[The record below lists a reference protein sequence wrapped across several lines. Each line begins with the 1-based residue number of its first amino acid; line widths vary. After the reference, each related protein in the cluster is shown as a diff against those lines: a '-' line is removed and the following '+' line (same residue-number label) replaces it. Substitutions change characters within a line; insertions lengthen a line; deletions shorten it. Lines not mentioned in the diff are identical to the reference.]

1 LAPPGAEGQ
10 EYSVEAVKAGIQ
22 YFPEAVGDASVPDG
36 YPYPPPYTRYE
47 AVPFYTK
54 VWPHRTI
61 GKLYFSQGGFDYY
74 CTASSIGGHA
84 VWTAGHCVSDGAGN
98 WSYNLVFVPA
108 EMDWNPAV
116 AWAVWNNYYNLWTF
130 TDWHLYGDLCR
141 DSGGVVFYPN
151 PQGKPVSVVGW
162 LGFAWNW
169 NPDQHWHEI
178 GYPGSDP
185 FDGSRQIVCA
195 SSRSRADE
203 ICVFGDNP
211 PTMGAGCDQ
220 TPGCSGGPWIMH
232 YTPWFKIGG
241 NYINGN
247 FSYHWIGWE
256 EEKFSPYF
264 DDASFG
270 LYDVL
275 INDVPVLR

>member
-1 LAPPGAEGQ
+1 MAPAGFEGQ
-10 EYSVEAVKAGIQ
+10 EYAAEAVKAAIK
-22 YFPEAVGDASVPDG
+22 YFPEAVDYGRVPDD
-36 YPYPPPYTRYE
+36 YPYTPPFTRYE
-47 AVPFYTK
+47 AIPHYTK

-61 GKLYFSQGGFDYY
+61 GKLYFSQGGGDYF
-74 CTASSIGGHA
+74 CTASSIGGYA
-84 VWTAGHCVSDGAGN
+84 VWTAGHCVSDGAGT
-98 WSYNLVFVPA
+98 WSTNYVFVPA
-108 EMDWNPAV
+108 EMDGSPAV
-116 AWAVWNNYYNLWTF
+116 AWAVWDNYSAAWTF
-130 TDWHLYGDLCR
+130 TDWHYDGELCR
-141 DSGGVVFYPN
+141 DSGGVVFHPN

-169 NPDQHWHEI
+169 DPDQHWHEI
-178 GYPGSDP
+178 GYPGDLP